1 MSQTYSLHL
10 SPVAPRVETQT
21 QEARFAARVVARL
34 NEASSACTPDISERL
49 RFAREQALATA
60 RLARA
65 RPPQR
70 GIVASVLR
78 ALARPDDEAPWW
90 LRSASLLPALVL
102 IAGLI
107 LIQRESVEDNIL
119 TAATIDS
126 QLLANTLPPAAYSDP
141 GFAQF
146 LKSSPEI

>member
-1 MSQTYSLHL
+1 MSPTHSLHL
-10 SPVAPRVETQT
+10 NVALPRAEPRTL
-21 QEARFAARVVARL
+21 EAQIATRMTAHLSQSAA
-34 NEASSACTPDISERL
+34 ACPPDISERL
-49 RFAREQALATA
+49 RFAREHAVAAARGARGRPATNGLASTI
-60 RLARA
+60 R
-65 RPPQR
+65 
-70 GIVASVLR
+70 R
-78 ALARPDDEAPWW
+78 ALSRPDDQAPWW
-90 LRSASLLPALVL
+90 LRSASLFPALVL

-107 LIQRESVEDNIL
+107 LIQQDTVEDNIQ